1 MKDKI
6 KNLFILFLTMF
17 KIGLFTF
24 GGGYAMITLL
34 KREFTE
40 KKDWLTD
47 DEMLAMITIAEST
60 PGPIAINM
68 STFIGFKLY
77 KVLGAFVATLGVV
90 LPSFLIIVIISLFL
104 KNIMDYEIVKNAF
117 VGINCAVSILI
128 GRAFFVLKK
137 GLKKNIVSY
146 ILFTFSLISTF
157 FIIFF
162 NLNISTIYLI
172 LIGCFTSLIYHIV
185 LVKLNKEVEK

>member
-1 MKDKI
+1 
-6 KNLFILFLTMF
+6 
-17 KIGLFTF
+17 
-24 GGGYAMITLL
+24 
-34 KREFTE
+34 
-40 KKDWLTD
+40 
-47 DEMLAMITIAEST
+47 
-60 PGPIAINM
+60 
-68 STFIGFKLY
+68 
-77 KVLGAFVATLGVV
+77 
-90 LPSFLIIVIISLFL
+90 
-104 KNIMDYEIVKNAF
+104 MDYEIVKNAF

-146 ILFTFSLISTF
+146 VLFTFSLISTF

-185 LVKLNKEVEK
+185 LVKLNKEEEL